1 MENKLYSRRRIS
13 LKAPK
18 KVKLIKIFVFLFFTL
33 IIFSVVSFFRAA
45 YPIFKASCET
55 AAKSLTIKTINSEVN
70 NLMKNYSYDDLVN
83 VDKDV
88 NGKVNFVRTN
98 TKPVNE
104 IMTQLAI
111 NVQKDIDDA
120 ERTNVY
126 INLGSVSGIS
136 LLKYIG
142 PKFNIELETSGNVE
156 TKLNSKFTA
165 VGINQTLHELY
176 LNVSTKITV
185 LTPFGSFGKPINTDV
200 LLVESVI
207 VGEIPDTYYHFTG
220 EADADSAFEI
230 ME

>member
-1 MENKLYSRRRIS
+1 MENNLYSRKRIS
-13 LKAPK
+13 LKKPK
-18 KVKLIKIFVFLFFTL
+18 KLKLIKFFILLLFIL
-33 IIFSVVSFFRAA
+33 IMFSVISFFRAA

-70 NLMKNYSYDDLVN
+70 NVMKNYNYDDLVN

-111 NVQKDIDDA
+111 NVQKDIDNA

-126 INLGSVSGIS
+126 INLGSISGIS
-136 LLKYIG
+136 ILKYIG

>member
-1 MENKLYSRRRIS
+1 
-13 LKAPK
+13 
-18 KVKLIKIFVFLFFTL
+18 
-33 IIFSVVSFFRAA
+33 
-45 YPIFKASCET
+45 
-55 AAKSLTIKTINSEVN
+55 
-70 NLMKNYSYDDLVN
+70 MKNYSYDDLVN

-111 NVQKDIDDA
+111 NVQKDIDNA

>member
-1 MENKLYSRRRIS
+1 MENKLYSRKRIS
-13 LKAPK
+13 LKKPK
-18 KVKLIKIFVFLFFTL
+18 KLKLIKFFILLLFIL
-33 IIFSVVSFFRAA
+33 IMFSVISFFRAA

-70 NLMKNYSYDDLVN
+70 NVMKNYNYDDLVN

-111 NVQKDIDDA
+111 NVQKDIDNA

-126 INLGSVSGIS
+126 INLGSISGIS
-136 LLKYIG
+136 ILKYIG

>member
-1 MENKLYSRRRIS
+1 MENKLYSRKRIS
-13 LKAPK
+13 LKKTK
-18 KVKLIKIFVFLFFTL
+18 KLKLIKFFILLLFIL
-33 IIFSVVSFFRAA
+33 IMFSVISFFRAA

-70 NLMKNYSYDDLVN
+70 NVMKNYNYDDLVN

-111 NVQKDIDDA
+111 NVQKDIDNA

-126 INLGSVSGIS
+126 INLGSISGIS
-136 LLKYIG
+136 ILKYIG

-220 EADADSAFEI
+220 EADANSAFEI

>member
-1 MENKLYSRRRIS
+1 MENKLYSRKRIS
-13 LKAPK
+13 LKKPK
-18 KVKLIKIFVFLFFTL
+18 KLKLIKLFILLLFIL
-33 IIFSVVSFFRAA
+33 IMFSVISFFRAA

-70 NLMKNYSYDDLVN
+70 NVMKNYNYDDLVN

-111 NVQKDIDDA
+111 NVQKDIDNA

-126 INLGSVSGIS
+126 INLGSISGIS
-136 LLKYIG
+136 ILKYIG